1 MSSPKREAKIVA
13 KAIVAKTIVAKAAAR
28 SVTKMRPA
36 AARPQAKPRPVA
48 AGPQAKPASAG
59 AVSGASA
66 DAKRL
71 AAELERGIVD
81 GRLDVVSTDALQ
93 ALIAAACRVYTA
105 RTEAGEQIT
114 PVTRNSIS
122 ATDVMVTAS
131 GLLRAADLAVFELG
145 MWQSWTGR

>member
-1 MSSPKREAKIVA
+1 MSSPKRAAKAVA
-13 KAIVAKTIVAKAAAR
+13 KSATKPAAKTAR
-28 SVTKMRPA
+28 
-36 AARPQAKPRPVA
+36 RPVA
-48 AGPQAKPASAG
+48 ARPPVKPK
-59 AVSGASA
+59 VEVLDGASA

-71 AAELERGIVD
+71 AAVLERGIVD
-81 GRLDVVSTDALQ
+81 GKLDMVTAEALQ
-93 ALIAAACRVYTA
+93 KLIAAACRVYTA
-105 RTEAGEQIT
+105 RVEAGEPIM